1 MIAVELKKRLLF
13 VFGDVV
19 LSSLYIA
26 FLAPFIVLFRE
37 TFGKNILFKL
47 LDEKKI
53 QFIHISEINKIIGD
67 HLIFKLGNKCSAS
80 LIQEVWI
87 VI

>member
-1 MIAVELKKRLLF
+1 MIAVELKERLLF

-19 LSSLYIA
+19 LSSLYIS

-53 QFIHISEINKIIGD
+53 QFIHICETNKIIGV
-67 HLIFKLGNKCSAS
+67 HLIF
-80 LIQEVWI
+80 QTEQ
-87 VI
+87 